1 MIGGGIFVVIVI
13 IAIILGVT
21 LSKKDDGP
29 TPDPDP
35 GPGPGPQPV
44 PPTPENYNPYEFDE
58 SSLLE
63 TPNFASGVIRYSNS
77 IKKDNKTNLLSS
89 DLDQS
94 NDEQLEVNTPK
105 ILTGKGNSV
114 IKEVR
119 WTLSVNDYKS
129 ATFKAEDNLNKRF
142 EAPRSL
148 VN

>member
-119 WTLSVNDYKS
+119 WTLSVNDYK
-129 ATFKAEDNLNKRF
+129 
-142 EAPRSL
+142 
-148 VN
+148 